1 MYHFSKAMCPF
12 ALGVLY
18 CEYKALGFSQFYFQ
32 NSWYWERLS
41 EELNMG
47 DKKLEDSIC
56 NSLEE

>member
-1 MYHFSKAMCPF
+1 MCPF

-18 CEYKALGFSQFYFQ
+18 CEYEALGFSQFYFK
-32 NSWYWERLS
+32 NSRYWERLS